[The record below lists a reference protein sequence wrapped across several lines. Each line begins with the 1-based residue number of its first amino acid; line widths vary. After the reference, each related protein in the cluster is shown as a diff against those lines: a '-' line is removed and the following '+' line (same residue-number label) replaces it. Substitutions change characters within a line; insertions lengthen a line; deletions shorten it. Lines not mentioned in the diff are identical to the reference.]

1 MDKKQKIKI
10 LKYGLGYC
18 LLFGITVGLV
28 VRFLPEYK
36 IWAFAIAWILLMIA
50 LVKTISS
57 NKVARK

>member
-18 LLFGITVGLV
+18 LLFGIAVGLV

-36 IWAFAIAWILLMIA
+36 IWAFAMAWILLMIA
-50 LVKTISS
+50 LVKAISG
-57 NKVARK
+57 NRVAKK